1 MSRSKEEREDNRARF
16 GFWNAVR
23 PKRRPA
29 PKLKVRPVAL
39 PPVARSARATR
50 PAVLRTAKQ
59 RELSFQPKILK
70 EKSICQT
77 QEMRSRKVR
86 LRLFPAPR
94 PFERVRWR
102 SAAASVFWF
111 SLFTKRIVPS
121 NLNYTNK
128 RTVKKQKIRPSKGE
142 GRIFVYR
149 NVCYLQFSTRTKKRR
164 SAPRVH
170 SSNNKRANK
179 NPPLPYVRNSV
190 SSLVSRVPDPS
201 ETTLQI

>member
-16 GFWNAVR
+16 GFWNSISSDKTRGSACR
-23 PKRRPA
+23 P
-29 PKLKVRPVAL
+29 
-39 PPVARSARATR
+39 PPVAQSARATR

-59 RELSFQPKILK
+59 RAVVPTENPEGKEYLPNSGDAISKSSASPFPGASAIRTSSMTLGCCIGFLALSFQRKNGRLK
-70 EKSICQT
+70 T
-77 QEMRSRKVR
+77 YN
-86 LRLFPAPR
+86 
-94 PFERVRWR
+94 
-102 SAAASVFWF
+102 
-111 SLFTKRIVPS
+111 T
-121 NLNYTNK
+121 TNK
-128 RTVKKQKIRPSKGE
+128 RTIKKQKIRPSKGE

>member
-1 MSRSKEEREDNRARF
+1 MSRSKEEGEDNRARF

-29 PKLKVRPVAL
+29 PKLEARPVAL
-39 PPVARSARATR
+39 PRGAKRQGDKAGGSANRKTTR
-50 PAVLRTAKQ
+50 TVVPA
-59 RELSFQPKILK
+59 ENPEGK
-70 EKSICQT
+70 EYLPNSGDAISKS
-77 QEMRSRKVR
+77 SASP
-86 LRLFPAPR
+86 FPG
-94 PFERVRWR
+94 
-102 SAAASVFWF
+102 ASVFWF
-111 SLFTKRIVPS
+111 SLFTKRTVTS

-128 RTVKKQKIRPSKGE
+128 RTIEKQKIRPSKGE

>member
-16 GFWNAVR
+16 GSWNAVR

-29 PKLKVRPVAL
+29 PKLEVRPVAL
-39 PPVARSARATR
+39 PPW
-50 PAVLRTAKQ
+50 
-59 RELSFQPKILK
+59 REAPGRRGRRFCEPQNNGLSFQPKILK

-94 PFERVRWR
+94 PFERVRRR

-111 SLFTKRIVPS
+111 SLFTKRTVPS